1 MPKQTALG
9 KSIENLRKGKDV
21 PGVRESHRP
30 IALLCSDIH
39 LSHRPPVARSAEPHW
54 YRSMEVQIEQLRAMQ
69 ERLDVPIICA
79 GDIFDRWDSPPELI
93 NFAIATLPKMYAIPG
108 QHDLPNHSYENIK
121 RSAYWTLV
129 AAGVVDNLPP
139 KKSVFLGKG
148 MGNDWYMIGFPW
160 GTDVIPAREAT
171 NMITDDQFVAVIHS
185 YIWMKGKSFP
195 NAPPESR
202 IKAWLG
208 KLKGYG
214 TAVFGDNHQGF
225 SRGISG
231 KRPFIFNCG
240 TFMRRKIDEM
250 GYYPQIGIL
259 QADGLV
265 LPMSLDCSADKFI
278 DVSGIEKATE
288 SALDASDF
296 IQEMAGLARTIV
308 DFGDAMKEFCQR
320 NNISG
325 RVQKMIQEAMEK

>member
-1 MPKQTALG
+1 MFST
-9 KSIENLRKGKDV
+9 D
-21 PGVRESHRP
+21 P
-30 IALLCSDIH
+30 IAILCSDIH
-39 LSHRPPVARSAEPHW
+39 LSHRPPVARSVEENW
-54 YRSMEVQIEQLRAMQ
+54 YKAMEKQIEQLRAMQ
-69 ERLDVPIICA
+69 ERLEVPIICA

-129 AAGVVDNLPP
+129 EAGTIHDLGDGAQLPIDN
-139 KKSVFLGKG
+139 SE
-148 MGNDWYMIGFPW
+148 WEMISFPW
-160 GTDVIPAREAT
+160 GGESVPETTAT
-171 NMITDDQFVAVIHS
+171 CTIDTEYVCKYLAVIHS

-202 IKAWLG
+202 LKAWLK
-208 KLKGYG
+208 KLKGYDA
-214 TAVFGDNHQGF
+214 AVFGDNHQGF
-225 SRGISG
+225 SRGMSG
-231 KRPFIFNCG
+231 HAPFIFNCG

-265 LPMSLDCSADKFI
+265 LPQSLDCSADRFI
-278 DVSGIEKATE
+278 DISGIEKAAE

-308 DFGDAMKEFCQR
+308 DFGDAMKEFCER
-320 NNISG
+320 NNISS
-325 RVQKMIQEAMEK
+325 RIQNMIQEAMEK